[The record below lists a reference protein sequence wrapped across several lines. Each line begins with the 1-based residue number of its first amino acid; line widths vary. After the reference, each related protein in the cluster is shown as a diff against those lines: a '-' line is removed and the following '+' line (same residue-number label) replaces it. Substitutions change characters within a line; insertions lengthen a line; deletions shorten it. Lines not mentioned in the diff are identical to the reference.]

1 MNSAWTSNR
10 SKIIIIVSAV
20 LLISSIIIAIL
31 KVILGSLVMAVGIFL
46 GLVCY
51 LLRRVGFL
59 IMYPGS
65 FFYTRSEMEMQYSRE
80 LSAKMVKCF
89 NTLHAAPSFLIEG
102 NQSEFQASFELAVI
116 RHLKGTIAMFGMF

>member
-10 SKIIIIVSAV
+10 GKIIICATAV
-20 LLISSIIIAIL
+20 LLLSSLIIGVL
-31 KVILGSLVMAVGIFL
+31 KVILGSLVIAVGVFL

-51 LLRRVGFL
+51 LVRRVGFI

-65 FFYTRSEMEMQYSRE
+65 FFYTRSEMELQYSRE

-89 NTLHAAPSFLIEG
+89 NILYAARSFLIEG
-102 NQSEFQASFELAVI
+102 N
-116 RHLKGTIAMFGMF
+116 